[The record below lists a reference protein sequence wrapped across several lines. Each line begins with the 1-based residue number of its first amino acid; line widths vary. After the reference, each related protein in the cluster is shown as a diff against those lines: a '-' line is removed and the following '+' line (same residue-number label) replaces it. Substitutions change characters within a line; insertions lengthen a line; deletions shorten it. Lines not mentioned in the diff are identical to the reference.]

1 MKIHFNTLR
10 LVLFGIALVLVILL
24 GPIVAVRADAAVLLR
39 GFDVPALV
47 PFDSDVIYWL
57 LE

>member
-1 MKIHFNTLR
+1 MKIHFHTLG

-39 GFDVPALV
+39 SFGVPRTRA
-47 PFDSDVIYWL
+47 IRQ
-57 LE
+57 